1 MTKHCTDRP
10 IAQGDIL
17 IIPIAAIPAGAK
29 PAQAD
34 GGIYVVAHSE
44 TGHHHVIEK
53 SRAEV
58 FEAADD
64 AFIAYVRTLGSGAEI
79 IHKRDFHTHETI
91 GLAPNQSYEIRRQR
105 EWIPEGFRRAQ
116 D

>member
-1 MTKHCTDRP
+1 MTKFCTDKP
-10 IAQGDIL
+10 VAQGDIL
-17 IIPIAAIPAGAK
+17 IIPIKAIPANAK
-29 PAQAD
+29 PAKAEN
-34 GGIYVVAHSE
+34 GVYVVAHSE

-64 AFIAYVRTLGSGAEI
+64 EFIAFIRTMGDGAEI
-79 IHKRDFHTHETI
+79 EHKRDFHTHETI
-91 GLAPNQSYEIRRQR
+91 GLAPNRTYEIRRQR
-105 EWIPEGFRRAQ
+105 EYIPEGFRRAQ